1 MASKITDMEIDI
13 VVPWVDSSDPE
24 WQADKSKYASVNS
37 YGDRPERFRERG
49 LLKYFFRCIDK
60 NMPWVRNVYFITR
73 QNAPAWLDVSNPKLR
88 VVKHE
93 DFIPENALPCF
104 NSSLLERY
112 LHLIPGLSEHFIY
125 FNDDCYVLSPVS
137 EGYFFKNG
145 LPRDMLAFQPV
156 VANPKDPGMSHLF
169 LNDALVLSR
178 HFEKR
183 KVVIENK
190 GKFFHIGYPAFY
202 FIYNMLELCFP
213 KFSGLYSVHSAAP
226 MLKSNFEEVWA
237 EEGKYLESLAGN
249 RFRSDSDVNQ
259 YLFREWGKLKGRF
272 VPSNIT
278 RHVMYSEISD
288 DNSKVIKV
296 IESGGKRFLA
306 PAVKIL
312 CINDTVSSPDD
323 EKVSKQLIDS
333 FESVF
338 GEASSYEK
346 RPNV

>member
-1 MASKITDMEIDI
+1 MNIDI

-24 WQADKSKYASVNS
+24 WQSDKSKYSSSNS

-60 NMPWVRNVYFITR
+60 NMPWVRNVFFLTR
-73 QNAPAWLDVSNPKLR
+73 QNVPAWLDTSNPKLR
-88 VVKHE
+88 IVKHE

-112 LHLIPGLSEHFIY
+112 LHLIPDLSEHFIY

-137 EGYFFKNG
+137 EDYFFHNG
-145 LPRDMLAFQPV
+145 MPRDMLAFQPV

-178 HFEKR
+178 HFDKR
-183 KVVIENK
+183 TTVKENL
-190 GKFFHIGYPAFY
+190 GKFFHIGYPLFN
-202 FIYNMLELCFP
+202 FVYNALEMCFP

-226 MLKSNFEEVWA
+226 LLKSNFVELWDK
-237 EEGKYLESLAGN
+237 EGEYLESLAVN

-278 RHVMYSEISD
+278 RHVMYTEISE
-288 DNSKVIKV
+288 DNGKTVELIQAK
-296 IESGGKRFLA
+296 GKRCFA

-312 CINDTVSSPDD
+312 CINDTVNSPDD
-323 EKVSKQLIDS
+323 DRVSKQLIDA
-333 FESVF
+333 FESSY
-338 GEASSYEK
+338 GEVSGFEK
-346 RPNV
+346 RSDE

>member
-1 MASKITDMEIDI
+1 MNIDI

-24 WQADKSKYASVNS
+24 WQSDKSKYSSGNS

-60 NMPWVRNVYFITR
+60 NMPWVRNVFFLTR
-73 QNAPAWLDVSNPKLR
+73 QNVPAWLDTSNPKLCI
-88 VVKHE
+88 VKHE

-112 LHLIPGLSEHFIY
+112 LHLIPDLSEHFIY

-137 EGYFFKNG
+137 EDYFFHNG
-145 LPRDMLAFQPV
+145 MPRDMLAFQPV

-178 HFEKR
+178 HFDKR
-183 KVVIENK
+183 KTVKENL
-190 GKFFHIGYPAFY
+190 GKFFHIGYPLFNY
-202 FIYNMLELCFP
+202 VYNALEMCFP

-226 MLKSNFEEVWA
+226 LLKSNFVELWDK
-237 EEGKYLESLAGN
+237 EGEYLESLAVN

-259 YLFREWGKLKGRF
+259 YLFREWGKLNGRF

-278 RHVMYSEISD
+278 RHVMYTEISE
-288 DNSKVIKV
+288 DNGKTVELIQTK
-296 IESGGKRFLA
+296 GKRCFA

-312 CINDTVSSPDD
+312 CINDTVNSPDD
-323 EKVSKQLIDS
+323 DRVSKQLIDA
-333 FESVF
+333 FESSY
-338 GEASSYEK
+338 GEASGFEK
-346 RPNV
+346 RSDE